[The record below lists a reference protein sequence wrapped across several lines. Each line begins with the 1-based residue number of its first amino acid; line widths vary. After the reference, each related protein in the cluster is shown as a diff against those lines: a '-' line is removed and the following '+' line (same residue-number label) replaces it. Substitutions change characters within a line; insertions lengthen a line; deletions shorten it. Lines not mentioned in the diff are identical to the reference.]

1 MKAVTFKKQS
11 LLMATLFVCI
21 SATAQDD
28 NINLQ
33 EKYKNFNAVM
43 TDNSEHLVIK
53 YDSKAGEFDARSNV
67 REERLMISDMSPGM
81 YNTQTI
87 YHSYFSKLDEV
98 SGVTLV
104 PDKKGFR
111 TIKAKDYATKNSEHE
126 SVFYD
131 DTKETEVSFSGLVPD
146 ARTRIDYTIYHRDL
160 HFLPTFYFQEYT
172 PVVKST
178 FKITAPKFMKIK
190 FVLVGEYA
198 AKVKQTTEE
207 DGSNMIYTWT
217 AEDLPAIKSYTD
229 APNVSYYALHIMP
242 YIDNYQGP
250 DDEKQKHILGNP
262 DDLYHYY
269 YKFIKNVNKEES
281 EIISNTVAEITKGDV
296 TQRQKAEHIY
306 HWVQQN
312 MHYVAFEDKLNGFIP
327 RDAKD
332 ICKNKF
338 GDCKDMTSIQVAM
351 YRKAGIP
358 AYFTWIGTRDKPYT
372 YEQVPLPVADNHMIC
387 TIHIDDQWIFLDGT
401 HPFIPFGIP
410 PSAIQGKEA
419 LVGIDATTY
428 KIIKVPERAATEN
441 TSTDSSF
448 IQINGTDLDGTANIK
463 YTGYPAWYIG
473 TIMTYR
479 NETEKDEAIRSLT
492 SRGSNKFIQ
501 NDYTYNIANNFNKDA
516 SITSKFQIKGYV
528 QNLGK
533 EYYVNMNLLRSYEG
547 EHVDDMNR
555 KASIEHTYK
564 IRSKQVVVLDIPKGY
579 KVSYLPPNDQMSVNG
594 LLSYKISY
602 TKTAKQVILTKEY
615 ELQTLYVTAAQ
626 FAEQNKLVEGLKK
639 QYKESVVFTAN

>member
-1 MKAVTFKKQS
+1 
-11 LLMATLFVCI
+11 
-21 SATAQDD
+21 
-28 NINLQ
+28 
-33 EKYKNFNAVM
+33 
-43 TDNSEHLVIK
+43 
-53 YDSKAGEFDARSNV
+53 
-67 REERLMISDMSPGM
+67 
-81 YNTQTI
+81 
-87 YHSYFSKLDEV
+87 
-98 SGVTLV
+98 
-104 PDKKGFR
+104 
-111 TIKAKDYATKNSEHE
+111 
-126 SVFYD
+126 
-131 DTKETEVSFSGLVPD
+131 
-146 ARTRIDYTIYHRDL
+146 
-160 HFLPTFYFQEYT
+160 
-172 PVVKST
+172 
-178 FKITAPKFMKIK
+178 MKIK